1 MRDFLLEHIAVY
13 GNFAMHLNLTFMI
26 RLIIVFFF
34 TSISLNSCAQE
45 NVQTT
50 KDTKT
55 QKDVQD
61 TSQWNLSNDEWK
73 ARLSE
78 ETFEVLCGGATE
90 PPFSGKNWDLKDDG
104 IYRCAGC
111 GLELFDSETKYES
124 GSGWP
129 SFYEPVQNINVIEK
143 PDNSVGMKRTE
154 LICARCK
161 GHLGHIFNDGPKPTG
176 LRYCINSAALD
187 FEPADEK

>member
-1 MRDFLLEHIAVY
+1 
-13 GNFAMHLNLTFMI
+13 MI

-50 KDTKT
+50 KDTKI
-55 QKDVQD
+55 QKDIQD
-61 TSQWNLSNDEWK
+61 TSGWNLSDDEWK

-90 PPFSGKNWDLKDDG
+90 PPFSGKYWDLKDDG

-111 GLELFDSETKYES
+111 GLELFDSKTKYES

-129 SFYEPVQNINVIEK
+129 SFYEPIQNINVIER
-143 PDNSVGMKRTE
+143 PDNSMGMSRTE

-161 GHLGHIFNDGPKPTG
+161 GHLGHIFNDGPQPTG